1 MTAVVENTVF
11 DVLREEFEGVLE
23 FDEFIDDVNA
33 NTDIKYAETL
43 RADYA
48 IMDFC
53 IPGIKENTNIVV
65 NPDFYGFD
73 NYDGQDPNDEKL
85 FWNVDFYLLGG
96 QDKWKSYWQATQVVN
111 IAKTI
116 INAINGQ
123 VKMPDKIVLEQK
135 DLFGGKII
143 IRGINTATPFMEL
156 TVLDFTTT
164 DVNGIAK
171 FLTGL
176 VLDVLLAYIN
186 VAYRKL
192 I

>member
-11 DVLREEFEGVLE
+11 DVLREEFEGVLA
-23 FDEFIDDVNA
+23 FDEFIDNVNA
-33 NTDIKYAETL
+33 NTDIEYAKTL
-43 RADYA
+43 KADYA

-53 IPGIKENTNIVV
+53 IPGVKESTNIVV

-123 VKMPDKIVLEQK
+123 VNMPDEIVLEQK
-135 DLFGGKII
+135 DLFGGKIVI
-143 IRGINTATPFMEL
+143 KGINTATPFMEL
-156 TVLDFTTT
+156 TTLDFTTT